1 MLSLTSTIKSLF
13 TKTIAVALPTSC
25 IICETFQEHVL
36 CNTCTSIF
44 AHQGLLNYECC
55 TQCGITLERSE
66 VCHQHCYQCELDPP
80 NYDET
85 YCLDRYDGALQT
97 ALHQLKYQKRL
108 AFAAALA
115 SAWNQFLADSLK
127 HTDASYLLPVPL
139 SEEKLCIRGFNQSWE
154 IARRIQCWPHIQKLP
169 NVLRRHHHG
178 QTQALGSRA
187 MRTSAIA
194 GVFYI
199 EEKYLH
205 ALENKTIVIFDDVMT
220 SGSTLNEVAR
230 VLKDNGVSRVINWV
244 LLRTPRSI
252 QPRAQHV

>member
-1 MLSLTSTIKSLF
+1 
-13 TKTIAVALPTSC
+13 
-25 IICETFQEHVL
+25 
-36 CNTCTSIF
+36 
-44 AHQGLLNYECC
+44 
-55 TQCGITLERSE
+55 
-66 VCHQHCYQCELDPP
+66 
-80 NYDET
+80 
-85 YCLDRYDGALQT
+85 
-97 ALHQLKYQKRL
+97 
-108 AFAAALA
+108 
-115 SAWNQFLADSLK
+115 
-127 HTDASYLLPVPL
+127 
-139 SEEKLCIRGFNQSWE
+139 
-154 IARRIQCWPHIQKLP
+154 
-169 NVLRRHHHG
+169 LRRHPHG